1 MYDVIIIGAG
11 VSGAAI
17 ARALSRFCYRTL
29 IVERAAD
36 ICEGTSKANS
46 GIVHAGFDTQP
57 GTLMSKLN
65 IRGSQMMEGLA
76 EELDIPYRRNG
87 SLVLCFTDEDRPKL
101 QELYERGIRNGVD
114 GLRLLSSDEVRRLE
128 PTVSEAVVAALHAP
142 SGAIICPFELTLA
155 LAENAVVNG
164 VELHCETEVTG
175 VCRNEG
181 GGFTVETTRGQFQ
194 ARIVIN
200 AAGVYA
206 DRLHHLVSREPLQI
220 IARRGEYCLLDQ
232 RNQVPVSHTIFQLPT
247 AWGKGVLVTPTA
259 HGNIMIGPTA
269 TDIDDKEGTETTA
282 EGIAEVLQKAGLSAP
297 AVTARDVITTF
308 SGLRA
313 HREEHDF
320 LIQEAV
326 DAPGWI
332 DVAGIESPGLSSAP
346 AIGQYVADLVQ
357 RILPLQEKQNWNG
370 RRTRPFQFSNASQ
383 ADRQA
388 MIKADPRYANIVC
401 RCELVTE
408 GEIVEAIHRPIP
420 ARTVDAVKRRT
431 RAGMGRCQAGF
442 CLPKTVEI
450 LAEELD
456 CDIEAVTKK
465 GEGSYY
471 LTGFNKGAVNE

>member
-17 ARALSRFCYRTL
+17 ARELSRYCYRTL
-29 IVERAAD
+29 ILERAAD
-36 ICEGTSKANS
+36 VCEGTSKANS

-65 IRGSQMMEGLA
+65 IRGSQMMEELA
-76 EELDIPYRRNG
+76 AQLDIPYRRNG
-87 SLVLCFTDEDRPKL
+87 SLVLCFAEEDRPKL
-101 QELYERGIRNGVD
+101 EELYERGVKNGVD
-114 GLRLLSSDEVRRLE
+114 GLRIVTGAEVRRME
-128 PTVSEAVVAALHAP
+128 PAVSEAVVAALYAP

-175 VCRNEG
+175 VCRHER
-181 GGFTVETTRGQFQ
+181 GGFTVETTKGQYQ

-206 DRLHHLVSREPLQI
+206 DRVHHLVSREPLRI
-220 IARRGEYCLLDQ
+220 IARRGEYCLFDQ
-232 RNQVPVSHTIFQLPT
+232 RNQVPVSHTLFQLPT
-247 AWGKGVLVTPTA
+247 ALGKGVLVTPTA
-259 HGNIMIGPTA
+259 HGNVMIGPTA

-282 EGIAEVLQKAGLSAP
+282 AGITEVLQKAGISAP

-320 LIQEAV
+320 FIREAA

-346 AIGQYVADLVQ
+346 AIGQYVVDLVQ
-357 RILPLQEKQNWNG
+357 RILPMQEKQHWNG
-370 RRTRPFQFSNASQ
+370 RRVRPFQFSNASQ

-408 GEIVEAIHRPIP
+408 GEIVEAIHGPIP

-450 LAEELD
+450 LARELG

-465 GEGSYY
+465 GEGSHY
-471 LTGFNKGAVNE
+471 LIGFNKGAANE